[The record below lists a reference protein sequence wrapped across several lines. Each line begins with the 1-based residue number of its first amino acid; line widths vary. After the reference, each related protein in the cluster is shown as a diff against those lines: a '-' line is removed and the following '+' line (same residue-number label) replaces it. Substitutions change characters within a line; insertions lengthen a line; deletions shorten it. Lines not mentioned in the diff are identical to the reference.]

1 MIFSTTFYDLLGNT
15 ILTMIPLLIVA
26 LGAMICERSGVTNI
40 ALEGIM
46 IMGAFVSVWIISR
59 LEWAWV
65 DGVKVYW
72 ANTNGEKSLLLIIGF
87 IIGGI
92 VGMLFSWFHAY
103 AAISMKADQT
113 ISATALNLI
122 APALAFYIAR
132 TFIGGR
138 QVFFNTSF
146 MMTRVG
152 FLADIPV
159 IGDIFFSRVNA
170 GLYLGII
177 ILIVAYLFVYK
188 TKEGLRLRA
197 CGENPHA
204 ADSLGV
210 NIYKVRYR
218 AVLISGFLAGAGGF
232 LFSISTATSFEGT
245 VSGYGF
251 LAIAVLIFGNWKPFR
266 ILFAAFFFGLMT
278 TIGAGGNSID
288 FIRTLGLPSDFYPM
302 VPYIATLIVLSFSSR
317 SSRAPKAA
325 GQIYDQGTR

>member
-1 MIFSTTFYDLLGNT
+1 MIFAYSLYDLLNST
-15 ILTMIPLLIVA
+15 ISTMIPLLIVA
-26 LGAMICERSGVTNI
+26 VGAMICERSGVTNI

-46 IMGAFVSVWIISR
+46 IMGAFVGVWVIRAI
-59 LEWAWV
+59 EP
-65 DGVKVYW
+65 D
-72 ANTNGEKSLLLIIGF
+72 TNMLALAQSNWDKTLLLFIGMLA
-87 IIGGI
+87 GGL

-103 AAISMKADQT
+103 ASISMKADQT

-132 TFIGGR
+132 TVLGGR
-138 QVFFNTSF
+138 QIFFKTVFKMNT
-146 MMTRVG
+146 VG
-152 FLADIPV
+152 FLANIPL
-159 IGDIFFSRVNA
+159 IGDIFFQRVNS
-170 GLYLGII
+170 GLYVGIVV
-177 ILIVAYLFVYK
+177 LIVAWIFLYK

-218 AVLISGFLAGAGGF
+218 AVLISGFLAGIGGV
-232 LFSISTATSFEGT
+232 LFSVSTAKSFEGT

-266 ILFAAFFFGLMT
+266 VLFAAFFFGLMM
-278 TIGAGGNSID
+278 TIGAQHTSIPLIQD
-288 FIRTLGLPSDFYPM
+288 INLPDDFYTM
-302 VPYIATLIVLSFSSR
+302 IPYLATLIVLALSSR

-325 GQIYDQGTR
+325 GQVYDQGTR